1 MFIIVFFV
9 YDDET
14 GKTVSVPVDETEFNN
29 QEELEFIYDDAV
41 RKIWHAQQEEWYFS
55 IVDVC
60 QVLTDSADG
69 RKYWN
74 KLKQRLIS
82 EGNESVTN
90 CHQLKMPSR
99 KDGKSYKTD
108 CANTEQL
115 LRIIQSIPSK
125 KAEPFKQ
132 WLALVGKERLDEIA
146 DPELALQRGVAY
158 YQAKGYSDAWI
169 TQRLRTIEM
178 RKELTDER
186 KRAGISNTNDYAA
199 LTNILTQ
206 TWSGKTVQ
214 QYKQLKRLHKEN
226 LRDNM
231 TNTELVLNQLA
242 EVSATELAKNSNPQ
256 GYQQAQDVT
265 VQGGEIARGAREALE
280 KQLGRSV
287 LSPLNAKTPNLL
299 DDKEST

>member
-1 MFIIVFFV
+1 MF
-9 YDDET
+9 DEET
-14 GKTVSVPVDETEFNN
+14 GKTVPVPVDEKDFEN

-41 RKIWHAQQEEWYFS
+41 RKVWHAQQEEWYFS

-60 QVLTDSADG
+60 QVLTDSTDG

-74 KLKQRLIS
+74 KLKQRLIDEGS
-82 EGNESVTN
+82 ELVTN
-90 CHQLKMPSR
+90 CHQLKLPSR
-99 KDGKSYKTD
+99 RDGKNYKTD

-132 WLALVGKERLDEIA
+132 WLALVGKEHLDEMA
-146 DPELALQRGVAY
+146 DPELAVQRGVAY
-158 YQAKGYSDAWI
+158 YQAKGYPDAWI
-169 TQRLRTIEM
+169 TQRMRTIEM
-178 RKELTDER
+178 RKELTDEW
-186 KRAGISNTNDYAA
+186 KRAGISDNKEYAA

-214 QYKQLKRLHKEN
+214 QYKKLKGLHKEN

-242 EVSATELAKNSNPQ
+242 EVSATELSKNTNPK
-256 GYQQAQDVT
+256 GYRQTKDVT

-287 LSPLNAKTPNLL
+287 LSPLNANTPNLL
-299 DDKEST
+299 DDKNS

>member
-1 MFIIVFFV
+1 MF
-9 YDDET
+9 DEET
-14 GKTVSVPVDETEFNN
+14 GKTVPVPVDEKDFEN
-29 QEELEFIYDDAV
+29 QEELEFIYDEAV
-41 RKIWHAQQEEWYFS
+41 RKVWHIQEEEWYFS

-60 QVLTDSADG
+60 QVLTDSDVPKRYWSDLK
-69 RKYWN
+69 RK
-74 KLKQRLIS
+74 LHS
-82 EGNESVTN
+82 EGATQTYENIVR
-90 CHQLKMPSR
+90 LKM
-99 KDGKSYKTD
+99 KATDGKMRLTD

-132 WLALVGKERLDEIA
+132 WLALVGKERLDEMA
-146 DPELALQRGVAY
+146 DPELAVQRGVAY

-169 TQRLRTIEM
+169 TQRMRTIEM
-178 RKELTDER
+178 RKELTDEW
-186 KRAGISNTNDYAA
+186 KRAGISDNKEYAA

-214 QYKQLKRLHKEN
+214 QYKKLKGLRKEN

-242 EVSATELAKNSNPQ
+242 EVSATELAKNINPQ
-256 GYQQAQDVT
+256 GYTETKNVT

-287 LSPLNAKTPNLL
+287 LSSLNANTPNLL
-299 DDKEST
+299 DDKNS

>member
-1 MFIIVFFV
+1 MF
-9 YDDET
+9 DEET
-14 GKTVSVPVDETEFNN
+14 GKTVPVPVDEKDFEN

-41 RKIWHAQQEEWYFS
+41 RKVWHAQQEEWYFS

-60 QVLTDSADG
+60 QVLTDSTDG

-74 KLKQRLIS
+74 KLKQRLIDEGS
-82 EGNESVTN
+82 ELVTN
-90 CHQLKMPSR
+90 CHQLKLPSR
-99 KDGKSYKTD
+99 RDGKNYKTD

-132 WLALVGKERLDEIA
+132 WLALVGKEHLDEMA
-146 DPELALQRGVAY
+146 DPELAVQRGVAY
-158 YQAKGYSDAWI
+158 YQAKGYPDAWI
-169 TQRLRTIEM
+169 TQRMRTIEM
-178 RKELTDER
+178 RKELTDEW
-186 KRAGISNTNDYAA
+186 KRAGISDNKEYAA

-214 QYKQLKRLHKEN
+214 QYKKLKGLHKEN

-242 EVSATELAKNSNPQ
+242 EVSATELSKNTNPK
-256 GYQQAQDVT
+256 GYRQTKDVT

-280 KQLGRSV
+280 KQLAEV
-287 LSPLNAKTPNLL
+287 YCLL
-299 DDKEST
+299 